1 MQRASQRVFYGGAR
15 LEQAIE
21 PQPAMEHVNKKALLD
36 ELERKLHPFLEV
48 LGAIIMLTP
57 LLWIF
62 SLLFGAS
69 E

>member
-1 MQRASQRVFYGGAR
+1 MKDDLIIRIFRAYEEFQST
-15 LEQAIE
+15 
-21 PQPAMEHVNKKALLD
+21 KKALLD

>member
-1 MQRASQRVFYGGAR
+1 MQDDLIIRIFRPYEEFQSTR
-15 LEQAIE
+15 
-21 PQPAMEHVNKKALLD
+21 KALLD

>member
-1 MQRASQRVFYGGAR
+1 MQDDLIIRIFRAYEEFQST
-15 LEQAIE
+15 
-21 PQPAMEHVNKKALLD
+21 NKALLD
-36 ELERKLHPFLEV
+36 ELEKKLHPFLEV

>member
-1 MQRASQRVFYGGAR
+1 MQDDLIIRIFRAYEEFQST
-15 LEQAIE
+15 
-21 PQPAMEHVNKKALLD
+21 KKALLD

>member
-1 MQRASQRVFYGGAR
+1 MQDDLITRIFRAYEDFQDS
-15 LEQAIE
+15 
-21 PQPAMEHVNKKALLD
+21 KKAFLD

-48 LGAIIMLTP
+48 LGAIIMFAP
-57 LLWIF
+57 LLWVF

>member
-1 MQRASQRVFYGGAR
+1 MQDDLITRVFRAY
-15 LEQAIE
+15 EEFQST
-21 PQPAMEHVNKKALLD
+21 KKALLD

>member
-1 MQRASQRVFYGGAR
+1 MQDDLIIRIFRAYEEFQSTR
-15 LEQAIE
+15 
-21 PQPAMEHVNKKALLD
+21 KALLD

>member
-1 MQRASQRVFYGGAR
+1 MKDDLIIRIFRAYKEFQST
-15 LEQAIE
+15 
-21 PQPAMEHVNKKALLD
+21 KKALLD

-69 E
+69 K

>member
-1 MQRASQRVFYGGAR
+1 MQDDLITRVFRAYEEFQSA
-15 LEQAIE
+15 
-21 PQPAMEHVNKKALLD
+21 KKALLD

>member
-1 MQRASQRVFYGGAR
+1 MQDDLITRVFRAY
-15 LEQAIE
+15 EEFQST
-21 PQPAMEHVNKKALLD
+21 KKALLD

-48 LGAIIMLTP
+48 LGAIIMLAP

-62 SLLFGAS
+62 SLLLGAS

>member
-1 MQRASQRVFYGGAR
+1 MQDDLIIRIFRAYEEFQSA
-15 LEQAIE
+15 
-21 PQPAMEHVNKKALLD
+21 KKALLD

-48 LGAIIMLTP
+48 LGAIIMFAP

>member
-1 MQRASQRVFYGGAR
+1 MKDDLIIRIFRAYEEFQST
-15 LEQAIE
+15 
-21 PQPAMEHVNKKALLD
+21 KKALLD

-48 LGAIIMLTP
+48 LGAIIMLAP

-62 SLLFGAS
+62 SVLFGAS

>member
-1 MQRASQRVFYGGAR
+1 MQDDLITRVFRAYEEFQNA
-15 LEQAIE
+15 
-21 PQPAMEHVNKKALLD
+21 KKALLD

-48 LGAIIMLTP
+48 LGAIIMLAP
-57 LLWIF
+57 LLWVF

>member
-1 MQRASQRVFYGGAR
+1 MQDDLITRVFRAYEEFQSA
-15 LEQAIE
+15 
-21 PQPAMEHVNKKALLD
+21 KKALLD

-48 LGAIIMLTP
+48 LGAIIMLAP

-62 SLLFGAS
+62 SVLFGAS

>member
-1 MQRASQRVFYGGAR
+1 MQDDLIIRIFRAYEKLQNA
-15 LEQAIE
+15 
-21 PQPAMEHVNKKALLD
+21 KKALLD

-48 LGAIIMLTP
+48 LGAIIMFAP
-57 LLWIF
+57 LLWFF

>member
-1 MQRASQRVFYGGAR
+1 MQDDLIIRIFRAYETLQNA
-15 LEQAIE
+15 
-21 PQPAMEHVNKKALLD
+21 KKALLD

-48 LGAIIMLTP
+48 LGAIIMFAP
-57 LLWIF
+57 LLWFF

>member
-1 MQRASQRVFYGGAR
+1 MKDDLIIRIFRAYEEFQSA
-15 LEQAIE
+15 
-21 PQPAMEHVNKKALLD
+21 KKALLD

>member
-1 MQRASQRVFYGGAR
+1 MQDDLITRIFRAYEDFQDS
-15 LEQAIE
+15 
-21 PQPAMEHVNKKALLD
+21 KKAFLD

-48 LGAIIMLTP
+48 VGAIIMLAP

>member
-1 MQRASQRVFYGGAR
+1 MQDDLITRVFRAYEEFQSA
-15 LEQAIE
+15 
-21 PQPAMEHVNKKALLD
+21 KKAALD

-48 LGAIIMLTP
+48 LGAIIMFAP

-62 SLLFGAS
+62 SLLLGAS

>member
-1 MQRASQRVFYGGAR
+1 MQDDLITRVFRAYEEFQNA
-15 LEQAIE
+15 
-21 PQPAMEHVNKKALLD
+21 KKALLD
-36 ELERKLHPFLEV
+36 ELERKLHPFLEL
-48 LGAIIMLTP
+48 LGAIIMFAP

>member
-1 MQRASQRVFYGGAR
+1 MQDDLIIRIFRAYETLQNA
-15 LEQAIE
+15 
-21 PQPAMEHVNKKALLD
+21 KKALLD

-48 LGAIIMLTP
+48 LGAIIMFAP
-57 LLWIF
+57 LLWVF

>member
-1 MQRASQRVFYGGAR
+1 MQDDLIIRIFRAYEEFQST
-15 LEQAIE
+15 
-21 PQPAMEHVNKKALLD
+21 KKALLD

-48 LGAIIMLTP
+48 LGAIIMLAP

-62 SLLFGAS
+62 SLLLGAS

>member
-1 MQRASQRVFYGGAR
+1 MQDDLITRVFRAYEEFQNA
-15 LEQAIE
+15 
-21 PQPAMEHVNKKALLD
+21 KKALLD